1 MDVINAAIE
10 VTHDNSEDARER
22 TIFEKFSTFNEH
34 LFWLAQ
40 QKDYQLIL
48 GQAEVS
54 EKENFGSRLNFK
66 EKKIENAI
74 CGKINSILTNEKK
87 APEPDVA

>member
-22 TIFEKFSTFNEH
+22 TIFEKFSSFNEH

-40 QKDYQLIL
+40 QKDFQQIL
-48 GQAEVS
+48 EQAEAS

-66 EKKIENAI
+66 EKRIENAI
-74 CGKINSILTNEKK
+74 CKKVDGILTNEKK
-87 APEPDVA
+87 APELEVA